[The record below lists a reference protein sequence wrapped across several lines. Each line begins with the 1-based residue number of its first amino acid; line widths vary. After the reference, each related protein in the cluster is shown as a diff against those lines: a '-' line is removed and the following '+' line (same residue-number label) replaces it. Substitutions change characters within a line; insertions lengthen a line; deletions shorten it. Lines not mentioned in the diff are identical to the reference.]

1 MMKIDFKTKCA
12 VQLLIQNFD
21 NSLSQITYE
30 RSNLLCLHEII
41 EDAMNVFDDLKQN
54 NDNWH
59 FITSVNVARTS
70 EEYDDLLTDEDL
82 LK

>member
-1 MMKIDFKTKCA
+1 MNKIDFNTKCV

-21 NSLSQITYE
+21 GSLSQITYE
-30 RSNLLCLHEII
+30 RSNLLSLREII
-41 EDAMNVFDDLKQN
+41 EDGMNVFDDLNPN

-59 FITSVNVARTS
+59 FITSFDVARTP

-82 LK
+82 SK

>member
-1 MMKIDFKTKCA
+1 MIKIDFNTKCA
-12 VQLLIQNFD
+12 VQILVQNHD
-21 NSLSQITYE
+21 QSLSQFTYE
-30 RSNLLCLHEII
+30 RSNLLSLQEII
-41 EDAMNVFDDLKQN
+41 ADAMNVFDDLKLN

-59 FITSVNVARTS
+59 FMTSVNVARTS